1 MNENSYSVFNAMVD
15 IVAAPG
21 KALEQVKS
29 HTAWLWWPLTISIVL
44 AAGMMAYYY
53 SWVDFEFLVEET
65 IRSQPAERRA
75 EVAEG
80 IRDFMNPTTSIL
92 TTMVAVVVMTFVI
105 YTVQAT
111 YLHLA
116 NKLVTGAKVSWG
128 QWFSFSAWTAF
139 VGVFAT
145 LAALV
150 VIFTAESNQLSQGDL
165 QPLSMNSLF
174 IHAEPGEPWFTWGSA
189 LHLTN
194 LWMLVLMSI
203 GYVRWT
209 GASMAKSTVIAVLPW
224 ALIFGIWAA
233 LI

>member
-1 MNENSYSVFNAMVD
+1 MSETSYTVFNALTD

-21 KALEQVKS
+21 KALDNIKP
-29 HTAWLWWPLTISIVL
+29 HTAWLWWPLLISMVL
-44 AAGMMAYYY
+44 AAGMMAYYF
-53 SWVDFEFLVEET
+53 SWVDFQWLVEET
-65 IRSQPAERRA
+65 IRQQPAERRA
-75 EVAEG
+75 EVADG
-80 IRDFMNPTTSIL
+80 IRSFMSPGRSTMTTIIAI
-92 TTMVAVVVMTFVI
+92 AVVTLLI
-105 YTVQAT
+105 YAIQTT

-116 NKLVTGAKVSWG
+116 NKLTAGANISWG

-150 VIFTAESNQLSQGDL
+150 TILMADTNQLSQMDM
-165 QPLSMNSLF
+165 QPLSMNALL
-174 IHAEPGEPWFTWGSA
+174 IHAQPGEPWFTWGSS

-194 LWMLVLMSI
+194 FWMLALMSI
-203 GYVRWT
+203 GFARWT
-209 GASMAKSTVIAVLPW
+209 GSSMVKSSVIAVLPW